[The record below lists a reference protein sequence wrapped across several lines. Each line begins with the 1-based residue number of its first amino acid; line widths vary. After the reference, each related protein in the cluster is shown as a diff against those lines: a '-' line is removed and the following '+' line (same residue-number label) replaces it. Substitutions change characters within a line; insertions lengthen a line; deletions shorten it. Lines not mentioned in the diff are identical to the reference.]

1 MSPVALVAFAFSE
14 AALDFLETVP
24 HKIRAQIIRKAKALL
39 NDPFPPG
46 SKKLQGITTAMGEP
60 VHRERSGD
68 YRILYVVR
76 KQPDEVVILDID
88 HRKDVYR

>member
-1 MSPVALVAFAFSE
+1 MPLVGFAFSE

-24 HKIRAQIIRKAKALL
+24 PKFRGQIIKRARALMD
-39 NDPFPPG
+39 NPYPQG
-46 SKKLQGITTAMGEP
+46 VKKLRGVETAVGEP

-76 KQPDEVVILDID
+76 ENPYEVVILDIG
-88 HRKDVYR
+88 HRKDIYR

>member
-1 MSPVALVAFAFSE
+1 MVLIGLVFAK
-14 AALDFLETVP
+14 AALDYLETLP
-24 HKIRAQIIRKAKALL
+24 HKLRGQIVKKAKKLL
-39 NDPFPPG
+39 VDPFPVG
-46 SKKLQGITTAMGEP
+46 CKRLHGVETDEGEP

-76 KQPDEVVILDID
+76 DGNPTTVIILDID